1 MSTSKTSKSKK
12 MKIPK
17 HLQHINPYAAGI
29 DIGSRSHFVA
39 VPEGLSEQPVQEF
52 STFTDDLH
60 RMVDWITACGV
71 TTVAM
76 ESTGIYWIP
85 VFEILESRGLDFDDA
100 PLLFASSRRITWPDS
115 RQDYGEA
122 REITMGELAGRLVI
136 MVHTKRGDATRIISM
151 RKANE
156 REQRWFE
163 KQFEE
168 G

>member
-1 MSTSKTSKSKK
+1 MVGRACLTIHQNVTTIK
-12 MKIPK
+12 MKIEYD
-17 HLQHINPYAAGI
+17 HLK
-29 DIGSRSHFVA
+29 R
-39 VPEGLSEQPVQEF
+39 
-52 STFTDDLH
+52 
-60 RMVDWITACGV
+60 
-71 TTVAM
+71 
-76 ESTGIYWIP
+76 
-85 VFEILESRGLDFDDA
+85 LESRGLDFDDA
-100 PLLFASSRRITWPDS
+100 PLLFASPRRITWPDS

-136 MVHTKRGDATRIISM
+136 MVHTRRGAATRIISM